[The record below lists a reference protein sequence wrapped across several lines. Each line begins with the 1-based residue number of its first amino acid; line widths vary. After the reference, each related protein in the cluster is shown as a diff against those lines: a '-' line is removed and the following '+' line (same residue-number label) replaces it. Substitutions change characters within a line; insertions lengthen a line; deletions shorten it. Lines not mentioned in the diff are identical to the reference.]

1 MSYELFVARR
11 YFQSKKRTGFISLI
25 NYFSIA
31 GVMIGV
37 AALIIVLSVMNGFE
51 TEVRSRIIGFDS
63 HIRFRSFHD
72 NGIENYKQ
80 IESDLK
86 NYNHVKAIS
95 PYIYNKGLILADQN
109 KDAIII
115 KGVDQK
121 TVVDVSDL
129 EKNIV
134 WGELDLDTVEVA
146 GEKPLPGIV
155 LGKSLALR
163 LEVHLGEKV
172 YLGSFADI
180 KNFYIPRMPKMKAFI
195 VNGLF
200 ETGLFEFDSNFGYIS
215 IECAQDL
222 INMESNRVSGLE
234 IMLDKMNLDLVQSV
248 ADSLANDYG
257 YPFTAETW
265 YERNSNLFSWMQ
277 IEKWAAFIILS
288 LIIMVA
294 AFNIISTMIM
304 VVMEKKKEIGI
315 LKSIGAENASIMK
328 IFVLQG
334 VISGLTG
341 TAMGCLIGYLLCWS
355 QLQFAWFSLPSDV
368 YFISSLPIEM
378 KILDFILISVAA
390 ILLCFGATLYPS
402 LKASKLDPVQAIR
415 YE

>member
-1 MSYELFVARR
+1 MSYEFFVAKR

-72 NGIENYKQ
+72 RGIENYKQ
-80 IESDLK
+80 IQNDLK
-86 NYNHVKAIS
+86 SYEHVAAIS
-95 PYIYNKGLILADQN
+95 PYVYDKGLIKSGQSR
-109 KDAIII
+109 DAIII

-155 LGKSLALR
+155 LGKSLAWR
-163 LEVHLGEKV
+163 IDVNLGEKV
-172 YLGSFADI
+172 FIGSFANV
-180 KNFYIPRMPKMKAFI
+180 KNLFIPRPPKIKAFV

-200 ETGLFEFDSNFGYIS
+200 ETGLFEFDSNFGYVS

-222 INMESNRVSGLE
+222 MDMPENRVSGLE
-234 IMLDKMNLDLVQSV
+234 IMLDKMDLELVNNV
-248 ADSLANDYG
+248 ADKMKDAYG
-257 YPFTAETW
+257 YPYTTETW
-265 YERNSNLFSWMQ
+265 FERNSNLFSWMQ

-315 LKSIGAENASIMK
+315 LKSIGAENQSIMR

-334 VISGLTG
+334 IISGLMGTG
-341 TAMGCLIGYLLCWS
+341 LGCLIGYILCWS
-355 QLQFAWFSLPSDV
+355 QLHYAWFSLPADV

-378 KILDFILISVAA
+378 KALDFILIALAA
-390 ILLCFGATLYPS
+390 MLLCFGATLYPS

>member
-1 MSYELFVARR
+1 MSYEFFIAKR
-11 YFQSKKRTGFISLI
+11 YFQSKRRTGFISLI

-72 NGIENYKQ
+72 RGIENYRA
-80 IESDLK
+80 IEADLK
-86 NYNHVKAIS
+86 KFDHVVAVS
-95 PYIYNKGLILADQN
+95 PYIFNKGLIIN
-109 KDAIII
+109 GSNRDAIII
-115 KGVDQK
+115 KGVDPK
-121 TVVDVSDL
+121 TAVDVSDI
-129 EKNIV
+129 EDNIV
-134 WGELDLDTVEVA
+134 WGEFDLDTVQLA
-146 GEKPLPGIV
+146 GEKPLPGVV
-155 LGKSLALR
+155 LGKSLAIR
-163 LEVHLGEKV
+163 LDVQLGDKIYV
-172 YLGSFADI
+172 GSFSSSS
-180 KNFYIPRMPKMKAFI
+180 NFFMPQQPVMKAFI

-222 INMESNRVSGLE
+222 LRMGKDQVSGIE
-234 IMLDKMNLDLVQSV
+234 IMLDQMNLTLVTNV
-248 ADSLANDYG
+248 ADEMSDKFG
-257 YPFTAETW
+257 YPYIAETW
-265 YERNSNLFSWMQ
+265 FERNKTLFSWMQ

-315 LKSIGAENASIMK
+315 LKSIGAENHSIMK

-334 VISGLTG
+334 LISGIIG
-341 TAMGCLIGYLLCWS
+341 TVLGSLMGYVVCWS
-355 QLQFAWFSLPSDV
+355 QLRYHWFSLPSDV
-368 YFISSLPIEM
+368 YFISSLPIELKM
-378 KILDFILISVAA
+378 LDFISIALAA
-390 ILLCFGATLYPS
+390 ILLSFLATLYPS
-402 LKASKLDPVQAIR
+402 WKAAKLDPVQAIR

>member
-1 MSYELFVARR
+1 MSYELFVAKR
-11 YFQSKKRTGFISLI
+11 YFQSKRRTGFISLI

-51 TEVRSRIIGFDS
+51 TEVRSRIVGFDS

-72 NGIENYKQ
+72 EGIENYEL
-80 IESDLK
+80 IENDLK
-86 NYNHVKAIS
+86 KYDHVKAIS
-95 PYIYNKGLILADQN
+95 PYIYNKGLIISGQSR
-109 KDAIII
+109 DAIII

-129 EKNIV
+129 EKNII
-134 WGELDLDTVEVA
+134 WGELDLDTVQVA

-163 LEVHLGEKV
+163 MEVNLGEKV
-172 YLGSFADI
+172 YLGSFADV
-180 KNFYIPRMPKMKAFI
+180 KNLLMPRSPKIKAFI

-222 INMESNRVSGLE
+222 LNMPKNRVSGLE
-234 IMLDKMNLDLVQSV
+234 IMLDNMNLKLVENT
-248 ADSLANDYG
+248 AEKMGDAYG
-257 YPFTAETW
+257 YPYMADTW
-265 YERNSNLFSWMQ
+265 YERNRNLFSWMQ

-315 LKSIGAENASIMK
+315 LKSIGAENNSIMK

-334 VISGLTG
+334 VISGLVG
-341 TAMGCLIGYLLCWS
+341 TLLGCLIGYVLCWS
-355 QLQFAWFSLPSDV
+355 QLQYAWFSLPSDV

-378 KILDFILISVAA
+378 KVLDFALIAVSA
-390 ILLCFGATLYPS
+390 IFLCFGATLYPS

>member
-1 MSYELFVARR
+1 MSYEFFVAKR
-11 YFQSKKRTGFISLI
+11 YFQSKRRTGFISLI

-72 NGIENYKQ
+72 RGIENYKQ
-80 IESDLK
+80 ILDDLK
-86 NYNHVKAIS
+86 SYDHVAAIS
-95 PYIYNKGLILADQN
+95 PYIYNKGLIGSGQN
-109 KDAIII
+109 RDAIII

-121 TVVDVSDL
+121 SVVDVSDL

-134 WGELDLDTVEVA
+134 WGELDLDTLEVT

-155 LGKSLALR
+155 LGKSLAWR
-163 LEVHLGEKV
+163 INVNIGEKI
-172 YLGSFADI
+172 YIGSFANV
-180 KNFYIPRMPKMKAFI
+180 KNIFMPRAPKMKSF
-195 VNGLF
+195 VVTGLF

-222 INMESNRVSGLE
+222 LDMSDNSVSGLE
-234 IMLDKMNLDLVQSV
+234 IMLDKMELELVNSV
-248 ADSLANDYG
+248 SAKMADNYG
-257 YPFTAETW
+257 YPYTTETW
-265 YERNSNLFSWMQ
+265 FERNSNLFSWMQ

-315 LKSIGAENASIMK
+315 LKSIGAENQSIMK
-328 IFVLQG
+328 IFVFQG
-334 VISGLTG
+334 VISGIIG
-341 TAMGCLIGYLLCWS
+341 TVLGCTIGYVLCWS
-355 QLQFAWFSLPSDV
+355 QLHFAWFSLPADV

-378 KILDFILISVAA
+378 KVLDFILIAVSA
-390 ILLCFGATLYPS
+390 ILLSFGATLYPS

>member
-1 MSYELFVARR
+1 MSYEFFIAKR
-11 YFQSKKRTGFISLI
+11 YFQSKRRTGFISLI

-72 NGIENYKQ
+72 RGFDNYQQVMEELKQ
-80 IESDLK
+80 I
-86 NYNHVKAIS
+86 HRVKAVS
-95 PYIYNKGLILADQN
+95 PYIYNKGLIIN
-109 KDAIII
+109 GPNRDAIII
-115 KGVDQK
+115 KGVDPV
-121 TVVDVSDL
+121 TVGDVSDI
-129 EKNIV
+129 KNNIV
-134 WGELDLDTVEVA
+134 WGEFDLDTVVVG
-146 GEKPLPGIV
+146 GEQPLPGIV

-163 LEVHLGEKV
+163 LDVQLGDKIF
-172 YLGSFADI
+172 LGSFSSSS
-180 KNFYIPRMPKMKAFI
+180 NFFMPQQPLMKAFI

-200 ETGLFEFDSNFGYIS
+200 ETGLFEFDSNFGYVS

-222 INMESNRVSGLE
+222 LRMGRDRVSGVE
-234 IMLDKMNLDLVQSV
+234 VMLDQMQLNLVTNKAQEMSDKF
-248 ADSLANDYG
+248 G
-257 YPFTAETW
+257 YPYLAETW
-265 YERNSNLFSWMQ
+265 YERNRNLFSWMQ

-315 LKSIGAENASIMK
+315 LKSIGAENKAVMK
-328 IFVLQG
+328 IFVMQG
-334 VISGLTG
+334 LISGLIG
-341 TAMGCLIGYLLCWS
+341 TLMGSLIGYLLCWS
-355 QLQFAWFSLPSDV
+355 QLKYHWFSLPADI
-368 YFISSLPIEM
+368 YFISSLPVEM
-378 KILDFILISVAA
+378 KVLDFVSISLAA
-390 ILLCFGATLYPS
+390 LLLSFLATLYPS
-402 LKASKLDPVQAIR
+402 RKASKLDPVQAIR

>member
-1 MSYELFVARR
+1 MTYEFFVAKR
-11 YFQSKKRTGFISLI
+11 YFQSKRRTGFISLI

-72 NGIENYKQ
+72 QGIENYKQ
-80 IESDLK
+80 VIDSLK
-86 NYNHVKAIS
+86 KYDHVAAIS
-95 PYIYNKGLILADQN
+95 PYIYDKGLISSREN
-109 KDAIII
+109 RDAIIV

-129 EKNIV
+129 GKNIV
-134 WGELDLDTVEVA
+134 WGELNLDTVAVP

-163 LEVHLGEKV
+163 IDVNLGEKV
-172 YLGSFADI
+172 FIGSFANV
-180 KNFYIPRMPKMKAFI
+180 KNLFMPRPPKMKAFI

-222 INMESNRVSGLE
+222 LDMPANRASGLE
-234 IMLDKMNLDLVQSV
+234 IMLDKMNLELVNSV
-248 ADSLANDYG
+248 AEKMADAYG
-257 YPFTAETW
+257 YPFTTETW
-265 YERNSNLFSWMQ
+265 YQRNSNLFSWMQ

-315 LKSIGAENASIMK
+315 LKSLGAENQSIMK

-334 VISGLTG
+334 LISGIIG
-341 TAMGCLIGYLLCWS
+341 TLLGCTIGYLLCWS
-355 QLQFAWFSLPSDV
+355 QQKYAWFSLPPDV

-378 KILDFILISVAA
+378 KIFDFLLIALAA

-402 LKASKLDPVQAIR
+402 TRAAKLDPVQAIR